1 MEMIN
6 VEELLPEQI
15 EIGKNTQIE
24 VLSNIIED
32 IKQNGELEG
41 LIVMPF
47 RKGAE
52 KGHTLFFLKDEVL
65 PDAAQSLM
73 NCVYVLIK
81 KDS

>member
-6 VEELLPEQI
+6 VEELLPEKI

-32 IKQNGELEG
+32 IKQNGELDG

-52 KGHTLFFLKDEVL
+52 KGHSFDFLKDEVL

>member
-1 MEMIN
+1 MLEQTSLVTID
-6 VEELLPEQI
+6 EIYRERLKLLIDQYGSGSQDE
-15 EIGKNTQIE
+15 
-24 VLSNIIED
+24 
-32 IKQNGELEG
+32 

-52 KGHTLFFLKDEVL
+52 KGHSFAFLKDEVL

>member
-1 MEMIN
+1 MIN

-41 LIVMPF
+41 LIVM
-47 RKGAE
+47 
-52 KGHTLFFLKDEVL
+52 HL
-65 PDAAQSLM
+65 
-73 NCVYVLIK
+73 
-81 KDS
+81 

>member
-32 IKQNGELEG
+32 IKHNGAG
-41 LIVMPF
+41 WI
-47 RKGAE
+47 
-52 KGHTLFFLKDEVL
+52 
-65 PDAAQSLM
+65 
-73 NCVYVLIK
+73 NCYAL
-81 KDS
+81 